1 MVASTRS
8 HNIVIDALSQKEVIE
23 YVTTLSQ
30 MISNFNEKIKYA
42 TKLDFVYEKMR
53 QKVKDGLILVKG

>member
-8 HNIVIDALSQKEVIE
+8 HNIVIDSLSQKEVIE

-30 MISNFNEKIKYA
+30 MISHFNEKIKYA